1 MSLLRVRVGLVALGL
16 GAVAAC
22 TLPGGKLL
30 PPRESASRDAKV
42 ASDGLTAFSADLYG
56 HLRAKDGNV
65 IVSPYSISAA
75 LAMTASGAQGNTRA
89 ELEQVLHL
97 PPGAKVGPA
106 YRAMADGTTADS
118 WLGVGKLTAKQ
129 SELRV
134 ANSLWLQQ
142 GDSWKKDFLAVARD
156 DFGAMLSGHDFVRDA
171 EGGRKRINSWVSGQ
185 TRDHIKE
192 LVPQG
197 ALDANTRLVLA
208 NAIYFKANWA
218 TQFKKEE
225 TRADDFALAGGQ
237 KVKAAL
243 MHQTG
248 AFWLEERAGF
258 QVLRLPYAG
267 GATAMYV
274 LLPWANE
281 ELAALEPKLTAQN
294 LAMWTYPT
302 TKPLEDVKVSLPKF
316 KFAVPT
322 DLLAV
327 LQTMGVRD
335 AFDPARA
342 NFAGMT
348 DRAAGLHVT
357 RVIHKAFIETD
368 EAGTEA
374 AASTAVVMS
383 LRSTPQVK
391 EFRADRPFLFVIKHE
406 ATGAILFMGRV
417 SDPTK

>member
-1 MSLLRVRVGLVALGL
+1 VRA
-16 GAVAAC
+16 
-22 TLPGGKLL
+22 PGGKLL
-30 PPRESASRDAKV
+30 PPRESASRDAK
-42 ASDGLTAFSADLYG
+42 AATEALTAFSADLYG
-56 HLRAKDGNV
+56 QLRAKDGNV

-75 LAMTASGAQGNTRA
+75 LALTASGAQGTTRA
-89 ELEQVLHL
+89 EMEKVLHL

-106 YRAMADGTTADS
+106 YRAMVPGTSPFAQHS
-118 WLGVGKLTAKQ
+118 KMPKH
-129 SELRV
+129 ELHV

-142 GDSWKKDFLAVARD
+142 GESWKKDFLAVARD
-156 DFGAMLSGHDFVRDA
+156 DFGATLSGADFVRDA
-171 EGGRKRINSWVSGQ
+171 EGGRARINSWVAGQ

-192 LVPQG
+192 LLPEG
-197 ALDANTRLVLA
+197 TLNANTRLVVA

-218 TQFKKEE
+218 TQFKKED
-225 TRADDFALAGGQ
+225 TRTEDFARPDGQ

-248 AFWLEERAGF
+248 KFWLEERAGF

-274 LLPWANE
+274 LLPSANE
-281 ELAALEPKLTAQN
+281 QLAALEQKLTAQN

-302 TKPLEDVKVSLPKF
+302 NKPLEEVKVSLPKF

-327 LQTMGVRD
+327 LQKMGVHD
-335 AFDPARA
+335 AFNPARA
-342 NFAGMT
+342 NFAGMI
-348 DRAAGLHVT
+348 DRAEGLYVS

-368 EAGTEA
+368 EVGTEA

-383 LRSTPQVK
+383 LRSMPQTK
-391 EFRADRPFLFVIKHE
+391 EFRADRPFLFVIRHE